1 MTVSIKKQVKK
12 GLAWRGGA
20 DISQRVLQVVFTII
34 FARLLTK
41 ADFGLVAKNIIV
53 LLEAV
58 NNKYVI

>member
-1 MTVSIKKQVKK
+1 MAISLKKQVAK

-20 DISQRVLQVVFTII
+20 DILQQVLQVVFTII
-34 FARLLTK
+34 LARLLTK